1 VSAAYTGSET
11 DTADQCSNAVRE
23 PDDEIVPVRHFH
35 LRQGLGVDL
44 VVLAGQLVGR
54 QQKSRQRIDLL
65 ILYGRL
71 AG

>member
-54 QQKSRQRIDLL
+54 QKSRQRIDLL